1 MQDLKKKNQLI
12 SKDLILFSR
21 FDNNKKK
28 ISEIQYLKEK
38 KKRVI

>member
-1 MQDLKKKNQLI
+1 MQDKKNQLI

-28 ISEIQYLKEK
+28 SSKYNI
-38 KKRVI
+38 